1 MLLEGQ
7 SVIVTGGSSGIGR
20 AAALECAKQG
30 ARIVIGHIGTSE
42 AANDATSL
50 MRQIDGLGREA
61 VSVGGDAARPETA
74 QHLVEVAVEQFGGL
88 DVMINSAGVCPFHS
102 FLDLPHEVY
111 RETVAVNLDGAFYA
125 VQAAA
130 RQMQFQGRGGAIVAV
145 SSISALVGGSMQ
157 VHYTPTKAGVL
168 SLMRSCAAAL
178 GSERIRCNAVLPGTI
193 ETELNRQDLSD
204 PNKRKYMIER
214 TPLGRLGEPQDL
226 AGPIVFLASDMA
238 KFVTGASLLVDGGLY
253 VNLQ

>member
-20 AAALECAKQG
+20 AAALECARHG
-30 ARIVIGHIGTSE
+30 ARIVIGHVGDGE
-42 AANDATSL
+42 AKADAGSL
-50 MRQIDGLGREA
+50 MREIDGLGGEM
-61 VSVGGDAARPETA
+61 VSVGGDAARPATA
-74 QHLVEVAVEQFGGL
+74 QRLVDAAVKHFGGL
-88 DVMINSAGVCPFHS
+88 DVLINSAGICPFHG
-102 FLDLPHEVY
+102 FLDMPHTLY

-130 RQMQFQGRGGAIVAV
+130 QQMKRQGRGGSIVAV

-157 VHYTPTKAGVL
+157 THYTPTKAGVL

-178 GSERIRCNAVLPGTI
+178 GPDRIRCNAVLPGTI
-193 ETELNRQDLSD
+193 ETRLNEQDLSD
-204 PNKRKYMIER
+204 PNKYGYMLER

-238 KFVTGASLLVDGGLY
+238 RFVTGASLLVDGGLY